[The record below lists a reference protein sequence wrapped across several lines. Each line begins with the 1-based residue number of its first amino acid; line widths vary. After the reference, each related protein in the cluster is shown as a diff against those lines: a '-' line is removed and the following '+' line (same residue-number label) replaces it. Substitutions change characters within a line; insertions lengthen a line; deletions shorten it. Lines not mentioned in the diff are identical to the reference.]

1 MRHFLRA
8 LERPVPEAADRLI
21 LTRAGWLLATSRDPA
36 VRDGARAAAL
46 AERAVQLSSGQE
58 PVAYETA
65 AAAYAELG
73 RRADAVAAMDRALA
87 LTRARGDTQTTTLY
101 EQQRAFYAAG
111 GRVAAAAR

>member
-1 MRHFLRA
+1 M
-8 LERPVPEAADRLI
+8 

-36 VRDGARAAAL
+36 LRDGARAAAL

-73 RRADAVAAMDRALA
+73 RRDDAVAAMDRAIA
-87 LTRARGDTQTTTLY
+87 LTRARGDAQTTTLY